1 MRVGFLGPAG
11 TYSQEAMFAWP
22 GSENYEPVPLPS
34 VHDAVMAV
42 HERRVERAL
51 VPIENSLEGA
61 VNATLDALAFETD
74 DVQITGELVHAIH
87 HCLIAREPV
96 ELERIAAVASHPQAS
111 GQCATFLRTR
121 LARASVVTA
130 ASTADA
136 VRLVAERED
145 GEPWAA
151 LGSRAAAELYGC
163 AVLASDVEDPPGSE
177 TRFVWIGREAPDP
190 SAGGAWKTA
199 LMFWEPSDDRPGW
212 LVRCLDRV
220 RRARGQPHP
229 HRVAPAAARAGDVHV
244 LRRRRR
250 PRGRSG
256 RGPGDRCAALPC
268 GRRAGARLVPVG
280 AIATLRQVM
289 ATAVPPGPL
298 GSVPPGDHPRHGPSP
313 DGAGRWSGGRVLV
326 LNATYEPINVCT
338 VRRATVLLLKEKAE
352 VIEIG
357 SQTLHWANGSLA
369 KPVVIRLITYVKIPR
384 DTHKRKITRRAVFA
398 RDGWACQYCG
408 ARTSLTVDHVI
419 PRSKGGTSGWDNIV
433 ASCAPCNRRKG
444 DRLPHQ
450 VDMHPRNKP
459 RIPSPHIFIQLSSP
473 TIPATWK
480 QYLLHEAA

>member
-121 LARASVVTA
+121 LTGASVVTA

-190 SAGGAWKTA
+190 SAAGAWKTA

-212 LVRCLDRV
+212 LVRCLTEFAEREV
-220 RRARGQPHP
+220 NLTRIESRPRRRGLGTYMFF
-229 HRVAPAAARAGDVHV
+229 VDAAGRAGDPPVAQAIGA
-244 LRRRRR
+244 LRSHAEGVR
-250 PRGRSG
+250 
-256 RGPGDRCAALPC
+256 
-268 GRRAGARLVPVG
+268 V
-280 AIATLRQVM
+280 
-289 ATAVPPGPL
+289 L
-298 GSVPPGDHPRHGPSP
+298 GSFPS
-313 DGAGRWSGGRVLV
+313 
-326 LNATYEPINVCT
+326 
-338 VRRATVLLLKEKAE
+338 
-352 VIEIG
+352 
-357 SQTLHWANGSLA
+357 
-369 KPVVIRLITYVKIPR
+369 
-384 DTHKRKITRRAVFA
+384 
-398 RDGWACQYCG
+398 
-408 ARTSLTVDHVI
+408 
-419 PRSKGGTSGWDNIV
+419 
-433 ASCAPCNRRKG
+433 AP
-444 DRLPHQ
+444 
-450 VDMHPRNKP
+450 
-459 RIPSPHIFIQLSSP
+459 
-473 TIPATWK
+473 
-480 QYLLHEAA
+480 

>member
-87 HCLIAREPV
+87 HCLIARDPV
-96 ELERIAAVASHPQAS
+96 ELDRIAAVASHPQAS

-121 LARASVVTA
+121 LAGASVVTA

-136 VRLVAERED
+136 VRLVAEREG

-190 SAGGAWKTA
+190 GVGGAWKTA
-199 LMFWEPSDDRPGW
+199 LMFWEPSDRPGW
-212 LVRCLDRV
+212 LVRCLTEFAEREVNLTRIESRPRRRGLGTYMFFVDAAGRADDPPVAQAIGALRSHAEGVRV
-220 RRARGQPHP
+220 LGSF
-229 HRVAPAAARAGDVHV
+229 PAA
-244 LRRRRR
+244 
-250 PRGRSG
+250 P
-256 RGPGDRCAALPC
+256 
-268 GRRAGARLVPVG
+268 
-280 AIATLRQVM
+280 
-289 ATAVPPGPL
+289 
-298 GSVPPGDHPRHGPSP
+298 
-313 DGAGRWSGGRVLV
+313 
-326 LNATYEPINVCT
+326 
-338 VRRATVLLLKEKAE
+338 
-352 VIEIG
+352 
-357 SQTLHWANGSLA
+357 
-369 KPVVIRLITYVKIPR
+369 
-384 DTHKRKITRRAVFA
+384 
-398 RDGWACQYCG
+398 
-408 ARTSLTVDHVI
+408 
-419 PRSKGGTSGWDNIV
+419 
-433 ASCAPCNRRKG
+433 
-444 DRLPHQ
+444 
-450 VDMHPRNKP
+450 
-459 RIPSPHIFIQLSSP
+459 
-473 TIPATWK
+473 
-480 QYLLHEAA
+480 

>member
-42 HERRVERAL
+42 HEGRVERAL

-121 LARASVVTA
+121 LRSAAVVTA

-190 SAGGAWKTA
+190 STGGPWKTA
-199 LMFWEPSDDRPGW
+199 LMFWEPTDDRPGW
-212 LVRCLDRV
+212 LVRCLTEFAEREV
-220 RRARGQPHP
+220 NLTRIESRPRRRGLGTYMFFVDAAGHADEP
-229 HRVAPAAARAGDVHV
+229 RVAQAIGA
-244 LRRRRR
+244 LRSHAEGVR
-250 PRGRSG
+250 
-256 RGPGDRCAALPC
+256 
-268 GRRAGARLVPVG
+268 V
-280 AIATLRQVM
+280 
-289 ATAVPPGPL
+289 L
-298 GSVPPGDHPRHGPSP
+298 GSFPS
-313 DGAGRWSGGRVLV
+313 
-326 LNATYEPINVCT
+326 
-338 VRRATVLLLKEKAE
+338 
-352 VIEIG
+352 
-357 SQTLHWANGSLA
+357 
-369 KPVVIRLITYVKIPR
+369 
-384 DTHKRKITRRAVFA
+384 
-398 RDGWACQYCG
+398 
-408 ARTSLTVDHVI
+408 
-419 PRSKGGTSGWDNIV
+419 
-433 ASCAPCNRRKG
+433 AP
-444 DRLPHQ
+444 
-450 VDMHPRNKP
+450 
-459 RIPSPHIFIQLSSP
+459 
-473 TIPATWK
+473 
-480 QYLLHEAA
+480 

>member
-87 HCLIAREPV
+87 HCLIARDPV

-121 LARASVVTA
+121 LAGALVVTA

-136 VRLVAERED
+136 VRLVAEREG

-190 SAGGAWKTA
+190 STGGAWKTA

-212 LVRCLDRV
+212 LVRCLTEFAEREV
-220 RRARGQPHP
+220 NLTRIESRPRRRGLGTYMFF
-229 HRVAPAAARAGDVHV
+229 VDAAGRAGDPPMAQAIGA
-244 LRRRRR
+244 LRSHAEGVR
-250 PRGRSG
+250 
-256 RGPGDRCAALPC
+256 
-268 GRRAGARLVPVG
+268 V
-280 AIATLRQVM
+280 
-289 ATAVPPGPL
+289 L
-298 GSVPPGDHPRHGPSP
+298 GSFP
-313 DGAGRWSGGRVLV
+313 A
-326 LNATYEPINVCT
+326 
-338 VRRATVLLLKEKAE
+338 
-352 VIEIG
+352 
-357 SQTLHWANGSLA
+357 
-369 KPVVIRLITYVKIPR
+369 
-384 DTHKRKITRRAVFA
+384 
-398 RDGWACQYCG
+398 
-408 ARTSLTVDHVI
+408 
-419 PRSKGGTSGWDNIV
+419 
-433 ASCAPCNRRKG
+433 AP
-444 DRLPHQ
+444 
-450 VDMHPRNKP
+450 
-459 RIPSPHIFIQLSSP
+459 
-473 TIPATWK
+473 
-480 QYLLHEAA
+480 

>member
-51 VPIENSLEGA
+51 VPIENSLEGS

-96 ELERIAAVASHPQAS
+96 ELQRIAAVASHPQAS

-121 LARASVVTA
+121 LAGASVVTA

-190 SAGGAWKTA
+190 SAAGAWKTA

-212 LVRCLDRV
+212 LVRCLTEFAEREV
-220 RRARGQPHP
+220 NLTRIESRP
-229 HRVAPAAARAGDVHV
+229 
-244 LRRRRR
+244 RRRGLGTYMFFVDAA
-250 PRGRSG
+250 GRADDPPVAQAIG
-256 RGPGDRCAALPC
+256 ALRSHAE
-268 GRRAGARLVPVG
+268 GVRV
-280 AIATLRQVM
+280 
-289 ATAVPPGPL
+289 L
-298 GSVPPGDHPRHGPSP
+298 GSFPS
-313 DGAGRWSGGRVLV
+313 
-326 LNATYEPINVCT
+326 
-338 VRRATVLLLKEKAE
+338 
-352 VIEIG
+352 
-357 SQTLHWANGSLA
+357 
-369 KPVVIRLITYVKIPR
+369 
-384 DTHKRKITRRAVFA
+384 
-398 RDGWACQYCG
+398 
-408 ARTSLTVDHVI
+408 
-419 PRSKGGTSGWDNIV
+419 
-433 ASCAPCNRRKG
+433 AP
-444 DRLPHQ
+444 
-450 VDMHPRNKP
+450 
-459 RIPSPHIFIQLSSP
+459 
-473 TIPATWK
+473 
-480 QYLLHEAA
+480 

>member
-42 HERRVERAL
+42 HDRRVERAL

-96 ELERIAAVASHPQAS
+96 ELGRIAAVASHPQAS

-136 VRLVAERED
+136 VRLVAERDD

-177 TRFVWIGREAPDP
+177 TRFVWIGREVPDP
-190 SAGGAWKTA
+190 SARGAWKTA

-212 LVRCLDRV
+212 LVRCLTEFAEREV
-220 RRARGQPHP
+220 NLTRIESRP
-229 HRVAPAAARAGDVHV
+229 
-244 LRRRRR
+244 RRRGLGTYMFFVDAA
-250 PRGRSG
+250 GRADDPPVAQAIG
-256 RGPGDRCAALPC
+256 ALRSHAE
-268 GRRAGARLVPVG
+268 GVRV
-280 AIATLRQVM
+280 
-289 ATAVPPGPL
+289 L
-298 GSVPPGDHPRHGPSP
+298 GSFPS
-313 DGAGRWSGGRVLV
+313 
-326 LNATYEPINVCT
+326 
-338 VRRATVLLLKEKAE
+338 
-352 VIEIG
+352 
-357 SQTLHWANGSLA
+357 
-369 KPVVIRLITYVKIPR
+369 
-384 DTHKRKITRRAVFA
+384 
-398 RDGWACQYCG
+398 
-408 ARTSLTVDHVI
+408 
-419 PRSKGGTSGWDNIV
+419 
-433 ASCAPCNRRKG
+433 AP
-444 DRLPHQ
+444 
-450 VDMHPRNKP
+450 
-459 RIPSPHIFIQLSSP
+459 
-473 TIPATWK
+473 
-480 QYLLHEAA
+480 

>member
-51 VPIENSLEGA
+51 VPIENSLEGS

-121 LARASVVTA
+121 LAGASVVTA

-190 SAGGAWKTA
+190 SAAGAWKTA

-212 LVRCLDRV
+212 LVRCLTEFAERQV
-220 RRARGQPHP
+220 NLTRIESRP
-229 HRVAPAAARAGDVHV
+229 
-244 LRRRRR
+244 RRRGLGTYMFFVDAA
-250 PRGRSG
+250 GRADDPAVAQAIG
-256 RGPGDRCAALPC
+256 ALRSHAE
-268 GRRAGARLVPVG
+268 GVRV
-280 AIATLRQVM
+280 
-289 ATAVPPGPL
+289 L
-298 GSVPPGDHPRHGPSP
+298 GSFPS
-313 DGAGRWSGGRVLV
+313 
-326 LNATYEPINVCT
+326 
-338 VRRATVLLLKEKAE
+338 
-352 VIEIG
+352 
-357 SQTLHWANGSLA
+357 
-369 KPVVIRLITYVKIPR
+369 
-384 DTHKRKITRRAVFA
+384 
-398 RDGWACQYCG
+398 
-408 ARTSLTVDHVI
+408 
-419 PRSKGGTSGWDNIV
+419 
-433 ASCAPCNRRKG
+433 AP
-444 DRLPHQ
+444 
-450 VDMHPRNKP
+450 
-459 RIPSPHIFIQLSSP
+459 
-473 TIPATWK
+473 
-480 QYLLHEAA
+480 

>member
-42 HERRVERAL
+42 HERRVDRAL
-51 VPIENSLEGA
+51 VPIENSLEGS

-121 LARASVVTA
+121 LAGASVVTA

-136 VRLVAERED
+136 VRLVAERDD

-190 SAGGAWKTA
+190 SAAGAWKTA

-212 LVRCLDRV
+212 LVRCLTEFAERQV
-220 RRARGQPHP
+220 NLTRIESRP
-229 HRVAPAAARAGDVHV
+229 
-244 LRRRRR
+244 RRRGLGTYMFFVDAA
-250 PRGRSG
+250 GRADDPPVAQAIG
-256 RGPGDRCAALPC
+256 ALRSHAE
-268 GRRAGARLVPVG
+268 GVRV
-280 AIATLRQVM
+280 
-289 ATAVPPGPL
+289 L
-298 GSVPPGDHPRHGPSP
+298 GSFPS
-313 DGAGRWSGGRVLV
+313 
-326 LNATYEPINVCT
+326 
-338 VRRATVLLLKEKAE
+338 
-352 VIEIG
+352 
-357 SQTLHWANGSLA
+357 
-369 KPVVIRLITYVKIPR
+369 
-384 DTHKRKITRRAVFA
+384 
-398 RDGWACQYCG
+398 
-408 ARTSLTVDHVI
+408 
-419 PRSKGGTSGWDNIV
+419 
-433 ASCAPCNRRKG
+433 AP
-444 DRLPHQ
+444 
-450 VDMHPRNKP
+450 
-459 RIPSPHIFIQLSSP
+459 
-473 TIPATWK
+473 
-480 QYLLHEAA
+480 

>member
-136 VRLVAERED
+136 VRLVAEREA

-190 SAGGAWKTA
+190 GVGGAWKTA

-212 LVRCLDRV
+212 LVRCLTEFAEREVNLTRIESRPRRRGLGTYMFFVDAAGRADDPAVAQAIGALRSHAEGVRV
-220 RRARGQPHP
+220 LGSF
-229 HRVAPAAARAGDVHV
+229 PAA
-244 LRRRRR
+244 
-250 PRGRSG
+250 P
-256 RGPGDRCAALPC
+256 
-268 GRRAGARLVPVG
+268 
-280 AIATLRQVM
+280 
-289 ATAVPPGPL
+289 
-298 GSVPPGDHPRHGPSP
+298 
-313 DGAGRWSGGRVLV
+313 
-326 LNATYEPINVCT
+326 
-338 VRRATVLLLKEKAE
+338 
-352 VIEIG
+352 
-357 SQTLHWANGSLA
+357 
-369 KPVVIRLITYVKIPR
+369 
-384 DTHKRKITRRAVFA
+384 
-398 RDGWACQYCG
+398 
-408 ARTSLTVDHVI
+408 
-419 PRSKGGTSGWDNIV
+419 
-433 ASCAPCNRRKG
+433 
-444 DRLPHQ
+444 
-450 VDMHPRNKP
+450 
-459 RIPSPHIFIQLSSP
+459 
-473 TIPATWK
+473 
-480 QYLLHEAA
+480 

>member
-51 VPIENSLEGA
+51 VPIENSLEGS

-151 LGSRAAAELYGC
+151 LGSRVAAALYGC

-190 SAGGAWKTA
+190 GVGGAWKTA

-212 LVRCLDRV
+212 LVRCLTEFAEREV
-220 RRARGQPHP
+220 NLTRIESRP
-229 HRVAPAAARAGDVHV
+229 
-244 LRRRRR
+244 RRRGLGTYMFFVDAA
-250 PRGRSG
+250 GRADDPAVAQAIG
-256 RGPGDRCAALPC
+256 ALRSHAE
-268 GRRAGARLVPVG
+268 GVRV
-280 AIATLRQVM
+280 
-289 ATAVPPGPL
+289 L
-298 GSVPPGDHPRHGPSP
+298 GSFPS
-313 DGAGRWSGGRVLV
+313 
-326 LNATYEPINVCT
+326 
-338 VRRATVLLLKEKAE
+338 
-352 VIEIG
+352 
-357 SQTLHWANGSLA
+357 
-369 KPVVIRLITYVKIPR
+369 
-384 DTHKRKITRRAVFA
+384 
-398 RDGWACQYCG
+398 
-408 ARTSLTVDHVI
+408 
-419 PRSKGGTSGWDNIV
+419 
-433 ASCAPCNRRKG
+433 AP
-444 DRLPHQ
+444 
-450 VDMHPRNKP
+450 
-459 RIPSPHIFIQLSSP
+459 
-473 TIPATWK
+473 
-480 QYLLHEAA
+480 